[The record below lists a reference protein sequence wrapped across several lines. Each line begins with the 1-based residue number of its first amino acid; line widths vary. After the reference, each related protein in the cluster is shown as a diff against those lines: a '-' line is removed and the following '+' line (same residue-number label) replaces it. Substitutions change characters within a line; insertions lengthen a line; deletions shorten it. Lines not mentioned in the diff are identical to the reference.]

1 MTPLSP
7 VQTSSAL
14 EPVATRLLRRVGID
28 RAVGFA
34 VLGRAWSA
42 LAGLVTLVL
51 MTRCLSPE
59 QQGYYVTFGSVLATA
74 VFFELGLA
82 LVLMQFASH
91 ERAGLDWTAAGTLDG
106 DPAAKRRL
114 ASLLQMSAKW
124 YAIIGA
130 VFVGFLLP
138 LGLGFFGR
146 HGSAAMNWQ
155 APWVWIICVSG
166 ASLALMS
173 VVAVLEGCGLIAE
186 IVRLQMW
193 QNIAGSLLLWFALLH
208 HWGLYAVPVTNTVS
222 LVSTLLWLGLSQRRL
237 VLDLFR
243 TPVQGA
249 SVSWRNEIWPL
260 QWKVALSCVS
270 GYFVFQLFNPILFA
284 THGAAAAGQMGL
296 SITVLMTVGAVA
308 MSWVATKAAT
318 FGALIVRR
326 EFAAL
331 DRLFFPCLWQSW
343 GLVSVL
349 AALVWAGDFAL
360 HQAGLPL
367 SRRFLSPLPL
377 GLLAL
382 VTVFNHGIGAEAIY
396 LRAHKRE
403 PYMVLSLISAS
414 LVGLFALLLG
424 KPFGATGMMLA
435 YVCIAPLSLSLATWI
450 FVQKRREWH
459 LADQ

>member
-1 MTPLSP
+1 MSLPTTQAP
-7 VQTSSAL
+7 TTAW
-14 EPVATRLLRRVGID
+14 LLRKAGID

-34 VLGRAWSA
+34 VIGRAWSA

-114 ASLLQMSAKW
+114 ASLLQMSVKW
-124 YAIIGA
+124 YAVIGA
-130 VFVGFLLP
+130 AFIAALLP

-146 HGSAAMNWQ
+146 HGSQTMNWQ
-155 APWVWIICVSG
+155 VPWIWIIGVSG

-208 HWGLYAVPVTNTVS
+208 HWGLYAAPVTNTVS
-222 LVSTLLWLGLSQRRL
+222 LVSTLLWLGLARRRL
-237 VLDLFR
+237 VLDLFQ
-243 TPVQGA
+243 TPTQGA
-249 SVSWRNEIWPL
+249 SVSWRTEIWPL
-260 QWKVALSCVS
+260 QWKIALSCVS

-296 SITVLMTVGAVA
+296 SITVLVTVGAVA

-318 FGALIVRR
+318 FGSLIARR
-326 EFAAL
+326 EFGRL
-331 DRLFFPCLWQSW
+331 DQLFFPCLWQSW

-349 AALVWAGDFAL
+349 AALVWAVDLAL
-360 HQAGLPL
+360 HRAGLPL
-367 SRRFLSPLPL
+367 SRRFLDPLPL

-382 VTVFNHGIGAEAIY
+382 VTVVNHGIGAEAIY

-403 PYMVLSLISAS
+403 PYLVMSLLSAG
-414 LVGLFALLLG
+414 LVGLSALLLG

-435 YVCIAPLSLSLATWI
+435 YACIAPLSLGLATAI
-450 FVQKRREWH
+450 FIQKRHQWH
-459 LADQ
+459 RQESGE